1 MASQR
6 SSQQNGRPD
15 DGASAQQNAGAA
27 PGAADARGA
36 AETRGTAA
44 AQRNAGTISSSYRIE
59 EKPFYLPIKDEVEI
73 FERAWVEQIP
83 VLLKGPTGCGKTRF
97 VEYMTWHLGQK
108 VYRTTGA
115 DPATR
120 TTGGGGGNGAGGPS
134 ATGAGPTTG
143 AGPFAHGV
151 GSLYTVACHE
161 DMTARDL
168 TGRYIMKGGEAVW
181 IDGPA
186 TMAVKEGA
194 ILYLDEV
201 VEARKDVTV
210 VIHPLTDYR
219 RLLPIETLGVQIE
232 APPSFMVVISYNPGY
247 QSIRKNLKPS
257 TKQRFV
263 AIDFSYP
270 PAEKET
276 TIVETESGID
286 HTLAEK
292 LVLLG
297 NDIRNITTIDLEE
310 GVSTR
315 SLVHAG
321 KLIRRGIPAKRACS
335 LAIAQAVTDEKDEIA
350 AIELIVDKI
359 FR

>member
-1 MASQR
+1 MIVA
-6 SSQQNGRPD
+6 
-15 DGASAQQNAGAA
+15 AGVE
-27 PGAADARGA
+27 RIN
-36 AETRGTAA
+36 TV
-44 AQRNAGTISSSYRIE
+44 SSSYRIE
-59 EKPFYLPIKDEVEI
+59 EQPFYLAIKDEVEI
-73 FERAWVEQIP
+73 FERAWVEQMP

-97 VEYMTWHLGQK
+97 VEYMTWRLGQK
-108 VYRTTGA
+108 VYRMGNASGGSGGHGSGSGT
-115 DPATR
+115 D
-120 TTGGGGGNGAGGPS
+120 TGGMASSAAAGGPFS
-134 ATGAGPTTG
+134 
-143 AGPFAHGV
+143 HGV

-161 DMTARDL
+161 DLTARDL
-168 TGRYIMKGGEAVW
+168 SGRYIMKGGEAVW

-219 RLLPIETLGVQIE
+219 RLLPIETLGIQLE
-232 APPSFMVVISYNPGY
+232 APRSFMVVVSYNPGY

-257 TKQRFV
+257 TKQRFI

-270 PAEKET
+270 PPEKET
-276 TIVETESGID
+276 SIVETESAID
-286 HTLAEK
+286 RNLAEK
-292 LVLLG
+292 LVILG
-297 NDIRNITTIDLEE
+297 NDIRNISTIDLEE